1 MKNKFIYIIAF
12 VLIILLSIL
21 IGYGSHSYKNMT
33 RNYFYQYEFATIIIE
48 KPALVEITTKDGIE
62 SYVCS
67 DSAIYTCY
75 LYNWRGRE
83 DVFPLSM
90 LYGNKEYDIV
100 RYLTSDNKWVSK
112 YKYDQF
118 VYPQYFISQKYNDTI
133 NIGSFYFEQNVFI
146 LNYEPISIEPI
157 YEEICY
163 NKDSTES
170 DCTLISGYKPSVS
183 YHLTVRPKYSF
194 LQVMYL
200 RYKQHKIYKMMNE

>member
-100 RYLTSDNKWVSK
+100 RYLTSDNK
-112 YKYDQF
+112 
-118 VYPQYFISQKYNDTI
+118 
-133 NIGSFYFEQNVFI
+133 
-146 LNYEPISIEPI
+146 
-157 YEEICY
+157 
-163 NKDSTES
+163 
-170 DCTLISGYKPSVS
+170 
-183 YHLTVRPKYSF
+183 
-194 LQVMYL
+194 
-200 RYKQHKIYKMMNE
+200 